1 MKKISLILCAALFT
15 VITAGSAAAFTQNEF
30 TTAESLDAGMTQTGI
45 HFTLGELGNRDYKSY
60 YPAFRYGMGAFFE
73 VGLKFGATS
82 LDIGPEDKLGALLG
96 VDVKYQLIK
105 EDDGIPLDMAISLGF
120 DNTLISGKNV
130 SEVTF
135 ATILSKGF
143 PLADRG
149 YKLTPYGGIE
159 MSSLNGS
166 SQYVPKDDTH
176 VYIFG
181 GLEWKVSQKFMMVFE
196 VKAGEDTLG
205 GFGIKFEY

>member
-15 VITAGSAAAFTQNEF
+15 VTTAGSAAAFTQNEF

-45 HFTLGELGNRDYKSY
+45 HFTLGELAKLDYKSY

-82 LDIGPEDKLGALLG
+82 LDVGPEDKLGALVG
-96 VDVKYQLIK
+96 ADVKYQLIK
-105 EDDGIPLDMAISLGF
+105 EDEGIPLDMAVSLGL
-120 DNTLISGKNV
+120 DNTIISGRSV

-143 PLADRG
+143 PLTDRG
-149 YKLTPYGGIE
+149 YKITPYGGLE

-166 SQYVPKDDTH
+166 SRYVPQDDTN
-176 VYIFG
+176 VYVFG
-181 GLEWKVSQKFMMVFE
+181 GLEWKVSQKFMMAFE
-196 VKAGEDTLG
+196 IKVGEDTLG